1 MGRKPLPDRFW
12 EKVDK
17 NGPVPAHRPELGPC
31 HLWTASLDRRGYGKF
46 WFDGKP
52 RKAHR
57 LAFES
62 VKGKPRKP
70 LLDHLC
76 RVRRCVNH
84 DHLEPVTVK
93 VNTLRGES
101 PAAQHAR
108 KTHCPKGHPY
118 DARNTVRFAGKR
130 YCRSCQRDRRRKS

>member
-1 MGRKPLPDRFW
+1 MRDLPDRFW
-12 EKVDK
+12 DKVDK
-17 NGPVPAHRPELGPC
+17 NGPVPEHRPDLGPC

-46 WFDGKP
+46 WFEGKP

-57 LAFES
+57 LAFTAACGE
-62 VKGKPRKP
+62 PRHL

-84 DHLEPVTVK
+84 AHLEPVTVK

-101 PAAQHAR
+101 PAAHHAR

-118 DARNTVRFAGKR
+118 DEQNTIRFVGKR
-130 YCRSCQRDRRRKS
+130 YCRLCQRDRKRKRP